1 MRYGPAHR
9 TRKLMTPASVV
20 IRMLVPERTS
30 AKAFA
35 AFIEKKKPHAQGPN
49 NGVFEGLGYTLI

>member
-1 MRYGPAHR
+1 
-9 TRKLMTPASVV
+9 MTPASVV